1 MYVRTT
7 LQQYLLASSCD
18 AEASRTIKE
27 QKNKKQHPESRWLA
41 FYGYS
46 TAGTFSRWRVDRHP
60 RFLADVNKDGKTDI
74 VGFGDDGVYIFLS
87 TGSGFTEASNVL
99 KYYGYG
105 KDAGKWRITN
115 HPRLLGDVNG
125 DGMVDIVGFATDGVM
140 LSLSTGS
147 GFNSGWRTD
156 KHLRY
161 LADADGDGM
170 VNTVGFEG
178 R

>member
-1 MYVRTT
+1 M
-7 LQQYLLASSCD
+7 
-18 AEASRTIKE
+18 
-27 QKNKKQHPESRWLA
+27 
-41 FYGYS
+41 
-46 TAGTFSRWRVDRHP
+46 
-60 RFLADVNKDGKTDI
+60 
-74 VGFGDDGVYIFLS
+74 
-87 TGSGFTEASNVL
+87 L

-105 KDAGKWRITN
+105 KDAGNWRITN

-170 VNTVGFEG
+170 VDTVGFGDDGVYVLLSTGSNFTSPVLEVNDFG
-178 R
+178 AHLDINCLLEVGI

>member
-1 MYVRTT
+1 M
-7 LQQYLLASSCD
+7 
-18 AEASRTIKE
+18 SRTIKE

-46 TAGTFSRWRVDRHP
+46 TAGNFSRWRVDRHP
-60 RFLADVNKDGKTDI
+60 CFLADVNKDGKTDI

-105 KDAGKWRITN
+105 KHAGNWRITN

-140 LSLSTGS
+140 FSLSTGS
-147 GFNSGWRTD
+147 GFTEASNVLNDFGYDSGWRTD

-170 VNTVGFEG
+170 VDTV
-178 R
+178 